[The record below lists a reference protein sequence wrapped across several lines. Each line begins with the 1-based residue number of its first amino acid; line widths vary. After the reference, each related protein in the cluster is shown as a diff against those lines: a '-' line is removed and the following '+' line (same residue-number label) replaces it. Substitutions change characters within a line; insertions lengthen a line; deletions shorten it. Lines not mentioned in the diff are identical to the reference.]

1 MAKPTRLSQE
11 KLDDLLLKHRQQRNK
26 DLQDQH
32 TIAQRNILVRKMKLA
47 RKLQARQEAEAKK
60 ALLDTLS
67 TDRPKPLTRSGMAA
81 IASIGSRKAAKS
93 PGPEEI
99 VFQPGMVITQPLSD
113 PDLGEQFLK
122 CNVPERLI
130 KRLSEE
136 QPEEFDLIADDP
148 YTDGPAIPPIKTITD
163 TLPTTQPIPQESDEP
178 PQT

>member
-11 KLDDLLLKHRQQRNK
+11 KLDDLLLKHRRERNK

-47 RKLQARQEAEAKK
+47 RKLQAKQEAEAKK

-67 TDRPKPLTRSGMAA
+67 TDRPKPLNKSGMAA
-81 IASIGSRKAAKS
+81 IASIETRKSAKRK
-93 PGPEEI
+93 PI
-99 VFQPGMVITQPLSD
+99 DFQPGMVIVVPPDDTSNNLPVILPLSD

-122 CNVPERLI
+122 HNVPERLI
-130 KRLSEE
+130 ERLSTE
-136 QPEEFDLIADDP
+136 QPEDFDDP
-148 YTDGPAIPPIKTITD
+148 V
-163 TLPTTQPIPQESDEP
+163 LPTIQELGQESLSDEP

>member
-11 KLDDLLLKHRQQRNK
+11 KLDDLLLKHRHQRNK

-32 TIAQRNILVRKMKLA
+32 TIAQSKILVRKMKLA

-67 TDRPKPLTRSGMAA
+67 TDRPKPLGT
-81 IASIGSRKAAKS
+81 IVSIESRKAAKS

-99 VFQPGMVITQPLSD
+99 IFQPLSD
-113 PDLGEQFLK
+113 PNLGEQFLK

-136 QPEEFDLIADDP
+136 QPEKFDPIADDL
-148 YTDGPAIPPIKTITD
+148 AIPPIKVITD
-163 TLPTTQPIPQESDEP
+163 HLPTIQELGQESLSDEP